1 MSSLGHGVQDA
12 FWMFYETFWALV
24 LGFTLS
30 GIIQALVSRKTMLK
44 ALGDRSAK
52 NLGKSMFFGAIS
64 SSCSYAASALAH
76 SLNKKGANFTNSIVF
91 MFASTN
97 LVIDLGL
104 VILRIMGWQFAVAE
118 IFGGIF
124 ISILL
129 WLALPLLV
137 KEKTLTKVTLATD
150 EVLEETQGTL
160 GDAAGFTIG
169 DFRMMQV
176 ELVAGF
182 LVAGLVSRLVPT
194 HMWNDLFIHGHGVW
208 SELEGAL
215 IGPIIACI
223 SFVCSVGNIPLAA
236 SLWHNGIS
244 MSGTIAFIYADL
256 LSLPLIL
263 IYRKYFRKQL
273 TLRLVATLWVAIS
286 VGGFL
291 IGEAFSLLSLTPT
304 KRTTFLTHDH
314 FTWNTTAVLNLV
326 ALILLLAVVLLY
338 RANKGQSAE
347 FAIDPVCGMQVRI
360 SDAPAHARV
369 DGVDYY
375 FCMEGCKQKF
385 LEDSHR

>member
-24 LGFTLS
+24 VGFTLS
-30 GIIQALVSRKTMLK
+30 GVIQAFVSRKTMLK

-118 IFGGIF
+118 ILGGIF

-129 WLALPLLV
+129 WLAPPLLA
-137 KEKTLTKVTLATD
+137 KEKTLTKVALASD
-150 EVLEETQGTL
+150 EVLEEKRGTV

-169 DFRMMQV
+169 DFRMMRV

-194 HMWNDLFIHGHGVW
+194 HIWNDLFIHGHGVW
-208 SELEGAL
+208 SELEGAV

-263 IYRKYFRKQL
+263 IYRKYFGKQL
-273 TLRLVATLWVAIS
+273 TLRLVATLWAAIS

-304 KRTTFLTHDH
+304 TRTTLLTHDH
-314 FTWNTTAVLNLV
+314 FSWNTTAALNLI

-338 RANKGQSAE
+338 RANKGKSAE

-360 SDAPAHARV
+360 SEAPAHARV
-369 DGVDYY
+369 HGVDYY
-375 FCMEGCKQKF
+375 FCMEGCKTTF
-385 LEDSHR
+385 LS